1 MARHELW
8 THGAGT
14 VVEIPGSTTSVR
26 HVGWGTQVTQAANTA
41 NWFHLVI
48 PAITTFDGNDTAVRQ
63 VRLRA
68 TVNENARID
77 TLHCRVDGGPVF
89 FSRSVSFT
97 DRIVNEAFQT
107 NDTRLGGGLVMSV
120 HVTFLSGQPI
130 GSVTFNGAGA
140 VVLS

>member
-8 THGAGT
+8 THGAST
-14 VVEIPGSTTSVR
+14 VVEFPASTIAVR
-26 HVGWGTQVTQAANTA
+26 HAGWGTQVTQAAGTA
-41 NWFHLVI
+41 NWFHLAI
-48 PAITTFDGNDTAVRQ
+48 PAITTFDGDDTAVRE

-77 TLHCRVDGGPVF
+77 MLHCRVDGGPVF

-97 DRIVNEAFQT
+97 DRVVDVAFQT
-107 NDTRLGGGLVMSV
+107 SDTRLGGGLVMSV
-120 HVTFLSGQPI
+120 HVTFLSGQPV